1 MNGFE
6 KRTQKKKKQVLE
18 AAFNLMNSDDG
29 IENLTMDEIAK
40 QSNVGKTTVFKYFGS
55 KENLIHE
62 VFTYFLTRM
71 GDAARAI
78 MAENKPFEETIIA
91 MSLNKI
97 NYLDKIN
104 KQFYVDL
111 MDYFTKKDDDG
122 LSLIMQQYV
131 KESYSMMLDLFHRG
145 RKEGKVDLK
154 YSDEFLLIYFQALV
168 EGISSPHIYSKILLI
183 PPNGRNCW
191 SKALR
196 QVNRIEEDD
205 SVLN

>member
-6 KRTQKKKKQVLE
+6 KRTQEKKKQVLR
-18 AAFNLMNSDDG
+18 ATFDLMNTDAG
-29 IENLTMDEIAK
+29 IENVTMDEIAK
-40 QSNVGKTTVFKYFGS
+40 HSNVGKTTIFKYFGS

-62 VFTYFLTRM
+62 VFTYFLSQM

-104 KQFYVDL
+104 KQFYLDL
-111 MDYFTKKDDDG
+111 MDYFTKKDNDG

-168 EGISSPHIYSKILLI
+168 EGISSPHIYSKILPYTAQWTELLI
-183 PPNGRNCW
+183 KGIAPN
-191 SKALR
+191 
-196 QVNRIEEDD
+196 Q
-205 SVLN
+205 

>member
-6 KRTQKKKKQVLE
+6 KRTREKKKQVLE
-18 AAFNLMNSDDG
+18 ATFNLMNTDAG

-40 QSNVGKTTVFKYFGS
+40 HSNVGKTTVFKYFGS

-62 VFTYFLTRM
+62 VFTYFLSQM
-71 GDAARAI
+71 GDTARAI

-104 KQFYVDL
+104 KQFYLDL
-111 MDYFTKKDDDG
+111 MDYFTKKDNDG

-168 EGISSPHIYSKILLI
+168 EGISSPHIYSKILPYTAQWTELLI
-183 PPNGRNCW
+183 KGIAP
-191 SKALR
+191 S
-196 QVNRIEEDD
+196 Q
-205 SVLN
+205 